1 MLDQDQDQV
10 IQTATTQEADLGQ
23 LMLLTMVEFIT
34 VAMQLTTVE
43 YIQQDM
49 EELSEEYIQV
59 TTEEVDQDQL
69 MV

>member
-10 IQTATTQEADLGQ
+10 IQTVTTQEADLGQ
-23 LMLLTMVEFIT
+23 LMLLTMVEYT
-34 VAMQLTTVE
+34 MVHMQLTTVE
-43 YIQQDM
+43 YIQQHT
-49 EELSEEYIQV
+49 EELSEEYMQV